1 MIRRFPKFINIP
13 RFIPISLLSFILMI
27 LSTYFL
33 LLFWLSHRIWIGVS
47 SHKKII
53 ETFTVKCF
61 ALERFHQ
68 FLHRHQFLC
77 LPYCIYINCKT
88 QLAMSNILVKKQKFQ
103 FYNSFFFLI
112 MLLELKLELVLFTEN
127 WKYSAYVSLFFVLPL
142 MAEGSQQH
150 QKMIWIVK
158 IIKL

>member
-1 MIRRFPKFINIP
+1 MIKIFPKFINIP

-33 LLFWLSHRIWIGVS
+33 PLFWLSHRIWSGVS

-53 ETFTVKCF
+53 GTCTVKCF
-61 ALERFHQ
+61 ALERFRQ

-77 LPYCIYINCKT
+77 LPYRIYINCKT
-88 QLAMSNILVKKQKFQ
+88 QLAMSNILVKRQKFQ

-112 MLLELKLELVLFTEN
+112 MLLELKLELFLFTEN
-127 WKYSAYVSLFFVLPL
+127 LNYSAYESLFFVLPL
-142 MAEGSQQH
+142 MANGSQQH

>member
-103 FYNSFFFLI
+103 FYNSFFFDNAFRIKTRIGLVHW
-112 MLLELKLELVLFTEN
+112 ELKIFCICKPVFCFTSN
-127 WKYSAYVSLFFVLPL
+127 GKR
-142 MAEGSQQH
+142 
-150 QKMIWIVK
+150 
-158 IIKL
+158 